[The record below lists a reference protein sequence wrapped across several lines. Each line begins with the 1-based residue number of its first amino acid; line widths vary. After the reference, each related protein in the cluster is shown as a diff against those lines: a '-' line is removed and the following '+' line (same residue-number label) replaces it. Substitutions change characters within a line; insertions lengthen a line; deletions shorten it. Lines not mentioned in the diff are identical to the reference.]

1 MEIMNNERLRPVA
14 AAGLVIGALLGMAG
28 SFAPPAELRSLAW
41 AVDGIAL
48 IVASALL
55 AVHHARRGD
64 ELLAAGFLVF
74 LAGETLIVSGS
85 AMELSASTPSFAA
98 GAGLW
103 SASLALIGAS
113 PVMPRFVRVTGAIAA
128 TLLAGTAAR
137 IFGGAGLT
145 PLSKP
150 LPFFAYPFL
159 AVTLVGWSWVHW
171 RSSSRRSEA
180 GAWGVAPVPPNE
192 SWQRAS
198 D

>member
-1 MEIMNNERLRPVA
+1 MHTERLRPVA
-14 AAGLVIGALLGMAG
+14 AAGLVIGALLGMVG
-28 SFAPPAELRSLAW
+28 SFAPTAELRGLAW

-48 IVASALL
+48 VVGSALL
-55 AVHHARRGD
+55 AVHHLRRGN

-85 AMELSASTPSFAA
+85 AMELSASAPSFAA

-103 SASLALIGAS
+103 SAALALVSAS
-113 PVMPRFVRVTGAIAA
+113 PLMPRFVRATGAIAA

-145 PLSKP
+145 PLSEP

-159 AVTLVGWSWVHW
+159 AVTLLGWAWVH
-171 RSSSRRSEA
+171 RRPTSRRDAEDPWRVVQVS
-180 GAWGVAPVPPNE
+180 PNE
-192 SWQRAS
+192 SWQGAR